1 MTNQKSK
8 PLGRFPEALQS
19 PDAQLDPFGWYRRQR
34 AAGGVRYDDARE
46 CYDVFDYETVKRVL
60 ADHETFSSN
69 KFTSGEYTEENT
81 TVISQSMLHQ
91 DPPRH
96 TELRETV
103 EDFFKPGTVAELAPD
118 IEQMAD
124 DLLDD
129 AIEDST
135 GEFDLVEAFAYPL
148 PVTVIAGLLGVPPE
162 DRDQFREWSMSLV
175 ATSTGDAGEGSDR
188 AEKKLS
194 IYAELEAY
202 FEELLAARRADPQDD
217 LLSRI
222 ASAGELSA
230 EEIFGFCHL
239 LLIAGNVTTTNLIT
253 NAVWT
258 LGEHDHFEDLR
269 DDEEALDLAIEEVLR
284 YRSPVMAMQRWA
296 TEDVTIGDHE
306 IPAES
311 SVVAWL
317 GSANRDTAAFED
329 ADAFVPDRQPN
340 RHVAFGHGIHTCLGA
355 SLARLEAKTAL
366 TALLDRFETID
377 PITENL
383 PPSGSMLVYGPR
395 SLPVRYEKRGVVSP
409 AEGRQ

>member
-1 MTNQKSK
+1 MSDQNVRPMDAFPR
-8 PLGRFPEALQS
+8 PLRS
-19 PDAQLDPFGWYRRQR
+19 PDAQLDPFDWYRRQR
-34 AAGGVRYDDARE
+34 TAGGVRYDEARE

-222 ASAGELSA
+222 AATGELSA
-230 EEIFGFCHL
+230 EEMFGFVVL
-239 LLIAGNVTTTNLIT
+239 LLIAGNVTTTSLLT

-269 DDEEALDLAIEEVLR
+269 GDDEALELAVEEVLR
-284 YRSPVMAMQRWA
+284 YRSPVRTMERWT
-296 TEDVTIGDHE
+296 TEAVTLGDHE
-306 IPAES
+306 VPAGS

-317 GSANRDTAAFED
+317 GSANRDAAVFED

-340 RHVAFGHGIHTCLGA
+340 RHVAFGHGVHTCLGA

-377 PITENL
+377 PATEDL
-383 PPSGSMLVYGPR
+383 PATGSMLVYGPR
-395 SLPVRYEKRGVVSP
+395 SLPVRYEVRG
-409 AEGRQ
+409 